1 MRKIV
6 LGIMVVILAGCQS
19 APQFTKEQL
28 YPLMYAE
35 KPLSIVVAPIINKST
50 AADAGDLYQTTIA
63 KPLAEAGYYVVSVPF
78 SKRILEQEG
87 LVDGQQLEAIE
98 VSSFRDIFGADAVLL
113 VTIQEWDT
121 NYYVVGGNVTVSLA
135 MSLKSTHSNEQ
146 LWHYS
151 GKIVVDTQG
160 DSTGGYLGKL
170 IATAINTA
178 QAKYVDAAEQVNNRV
193 VFTMPR
199 GQHHQG
205 FMKDQKVPTSL
216 LAPQLAAAE

>member
-6 LGIMVVILAGCQS
+6 LGIMVVMLAGCQS
-19 APQFTKEQL
+19 APQLTKEQMF
-28 YPLMYAE
+28 PLMYDE

-121 NYYVVGGNVTVSLA
+121 NYYVVGGNVTVSLV
-135 MSLKSTHSNEQ
+135 MSLKSTQTNEQ
-146 LWHYS
+146 LWHYA
-151 GKIVVDTQG
+151 GKIVVNTQSDTG
-160 DSTGGYLGKL
+160 AGLLGNL

-178 QAKYVDAAEQVNNRV
+178 RAKYVEAAEQVNNRV
-193 VFTMPR
+193 VHTMPL

-205 FMKDQKVPTSL
+205 YMKDQKVPMSL
-216 LAPQLAAAE
+216 LVPQLAQAE